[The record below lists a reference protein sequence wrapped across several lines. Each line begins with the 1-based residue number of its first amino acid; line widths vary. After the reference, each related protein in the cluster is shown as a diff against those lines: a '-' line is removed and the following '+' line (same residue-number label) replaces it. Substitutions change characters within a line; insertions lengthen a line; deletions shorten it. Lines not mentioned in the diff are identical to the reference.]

1 MNGNKSRALLAAL
14 TLALAACAGPAASP
28 TLTRPSAGA
37 TAPPAGATATP
48 AAGATATPAAAATA
62 TAAAEQIE
70 LSLVEH
76 QDLRIQALKQVLP
89 DFEAQMAVQGRNVK
103 VNLIE
108 QVMSDQEF
116 QTKLALDYSN
126 GKAADVIEYG
136 AGLTTEFGP
145 AGYLL
150 DLTDRLAAWP
160 DWEEH
165 FYPVIRDRATN
176 DEGINYYVPSGAS
189 VLQLFYRKDVLDN
202 ASVSTDQPQSWQE
215 LIDRMI
221 ELRAQMDKP
230 PILFPAGTSWGGGTF
245 EEGFIHVFLGTG
257 GTLFNQE
264 TGKWV
269 VKSQALTDALGFYED
284 LVANDL
290 LPVDALLNPNPWEP
304 TKYVAFPAG
313 DLAVTTQGSWGWRY
327 DWGPDGAKP
336 IDNLF
341 DVVSTWEFPTQD
353 GSGTFVYAGEGWSWT
368 IHSKTEHP
376 DEAWELVKFL
386 TSGEANATMITAV
399 GDVAARDDISTL
411 APYSEQTVLVESEQL
426 LPTGRF
432 FKAQTGIDK
441 IYQGIGQATE
451 AILTKSKTA
460 QQAADD
466 FAADMTDLLGADNVE
481 EE

>member
-1 MNGNKSRALLAAL
+1 VKTKGYVALLVVA
-14 TLALAACAGPAASP
+14 TLAVTACAGPGASP
-28 TLTRPSAGA
+28 SPT
-37 TAPPAGATATP
+37 
-48 AAGATATPAAAATA
+48 GATATPAAATPTTTPGAATA
-62 TAAAEQIE
+62 TPAGEQIE
-70 LSLVEH
+70 LTLLEH
-76 QDLRIQALKQVLP
+76 QDLRIAALKEVLP
-89 DFEAQMAVQGRNVK
+89 DFEAEMAAQGKNVR

-116 QTKLALDYSN
+116 QTKLALDYSSGN
-126 GKAADVIEYG
+126 AADVIEYG
-136 AGLTTEFGP
+136 SGLTTDFGP

-150 DLTDRLAAWP
+150 DVTDRLAAWP
-160 DWEEH
+160 DWEGH
-165 FYPVIRDRATN
+165 FYPVIRERATN
-176 DEGINYYVPSGAS
+176 DEGVNYYVPSGAT
-189 VLQLFYRKDVLDN
+189 VLQLFYRKDVFDAN
-202 ASVSTDQPQSWQE
+202 SVSDAQPQSWQE
-215 LIDRMI
+215 LIDRMV
-221 ELRAQMDKP
+221 ELEGKMNKP

-257 GTLFNQE
+257 GELYNQD
-264 TGKWV
+264 TGKWIV
-269 VKSQALTDALGFYED
+269 RSQALTDALGFYED
-284 LVANDL
+284 LVTKNL
-290 LPVDALLNPNPWEP
+290 LPVEALLNPNPWEP

-341 DVVSTWEFPTQD
+341 DVVKTWEFPTQD

-386 TSGEANATMITAV
+386 TSGEANATLITAV
-399 GDVAARDDISTL
+399 GDLAARDDISTL
-411 APYSEQTVLVESEQL
+411 APYSEQTVLVESEKL

-432 FKAQTGIDK
+432 FKAQAGIDK

-460 QQAADD
+460 EQAADD
-466 FAADMTDLLGADNVE
+466 FAKDMTDLLGADLVE
-481 EE
+481 EQ

>member
-1 MNGNKSRALLAAL
+1 VNGKKYTALLIAL
-14 TLALAACAGPAASP
+14 TLAIAACGSPAATPTRPAQATP
-28 TLTRPSAGA
+28 TLAQA
-37 TAPPAGATATP
+37 TPTPGQATPTPAQATTTP
-48 AAGATATPAAAATA
+48 AA
-62 TAAAEQIE
+62 ELIE
-70 LSLVEH
+70 LSLLEH
-76 QDLRIQALKQVLP
+76 QDLRIQALKEVLP
-89 DFEAQMAVQGRNVK
+89 DFEAQMAAQGRNVK

-116 QTKLALDYSN
+116 QTKLALDYSSQN
-126 GKAADVIEYG
+126 AADVIEYG

-150 DLTDRLAAWP
+150 DLTDRLAAWA
-160 DWEEH
+160 DWQQH
-165 FYPVIRDRATN
+165 FYPVIRERATN
-176 DEGINYYVPSGAS
+176 DDGINYYVPSGAS
-189 VLQLFYRKDVLDN
+189 VLQLFYRKDVFDAN
-202 ASVSTDQPQSWQE
+202 DVSDAQPLSWQE

-221 ELRAQMDKP
+221 ELEAKTGKP

-257 GTLFNQE
+257 GELYNQA

-290 LPVDALLNPNPWEP
+290 LPVEALLNPNPWEP

-341 DVVSTWEFPTQD
+341 DVVKTWEFPTQD
-353 GSGTFVYAGEGWSWT
+353 GSGTFVYAGEGWAWT
-368 IHSKTEHP
+368 IHSQTEHP

-386 TSGEANATMITAV
+386 TTASANATMITAV
-399 GDVAARDDISTL
+399 GDLAARDDISTL
-411 APYSEQTVLVESEQL
+411 PPYSEQTVLVESEKL

-460 QQAADD
+460 EEAAAD
-466 FAADMTDLLGADNVE
+466 FASDMTDLLGADMVE
-481 EE
+481 EQ